1 MVIRSGEARAE
12 RANRK
17 DPPHLTP
24 ELIHSTALA
33 MVDAD
38 GIDGLSMRKLAA
50 ALSVN
55 PMSLYHHVPNKAAL
69 LLGISRLAVADLHI
83 PPADDETPWPEQLR
97 RIGHSFR
104 ALAHQHSKLI
114 VYLLAHPGFI
124 QREGPLWGALC
135 HTLRRAGLP
144 DAEVGRI
151 GNVLLTFVSGFVLA
165 EINGSLGDLLDSA
178 DPTDTADT
186 ADTAEIDRS
195 FEAGVD
201 ILIAGLSAHGAS
213 PAS

>member
-1 MVIRSGEARAE
+1 MVTRSGRTRQARPARQE
-12 RANRK
+12 RK
-17 DPPHLTP
+17 EPPHLTP
-24 ELIHSTALA
+24 ELIHATALA

-50 ALSVN
+50 ALDVN

-69 LLGISRLAVADLHI
+69 LQGISRLAVADLRI
-83 PPADDETPWPEQLR
+83 ASADDDTPWPEQLR
-97 RIGHSFR
+97 QIGHSFR
-104 ALAHQHSKLI
+104 TLAHQHSKLI

-165 EINGSLGDLLDSA
+165 EINGSLGDLLDAA
-178 DPTDTADT
+178 DA
-186 ADTAEIDRS
+186 AEIDRD
-195 FEAGVD
+195 FEAGLD
-201 ILIAGLSAHGAS
+201 ILIAGLGSVQRIRAE
-213 PAS
+213 

>member
-1 MVIRSGEARAE
+1 MVTRSGRTQQARQVRQA
-12 RANRK
+12 ARK

-38 GIDGLSMRKLAA
+38 GIEGLSMRKLAA
-50 ALSVN
+50 ALGVN

-69 LLGISRLAVADLHI
+69 LLGISQLAVADLRI
-83 PPADDETPWPEQLR
+83 TPADDDTPWPEQLR
-97 RIGHSFR
+97 QIGHSFR
-104 ALAHQHSKLI
+104 ALAHQHSNLI
-114 VYLLAHPGFI
+114 VYLLGHPGFI

-135 HTLRRAGLP
+135 HTLWRAGLP

-178 DPTDTADT
+178 DA
-186 ADTAEIDRS
+186 AEIDRS

-201 ILIAGLSAHGAS
+201 ILVAGLGARGAS
-213 PAS
+213 PAN

>member
-1 MVIRSGEARAE
+1 MVTRSGQAGQTRA
-12 RANRK
+12 ARK

-24 ELIHSTALA
+24 ELIHATALA

-50 ALSVN
+50 TLGVN

-69 LLGISRLAVADLHI
+69 LQGISRLAVDDLRI
-83 PPADDETPWPEQLR
+83 APADDDTPWPDQLHQ
-97 RIGHSFR
+97 IGHSFR
-104 ALAHQHSKLI
+104 TLARQHSNLI

-135 HTLRRAGLP
+135 HTLQRAGLP

-178 DPTDTADT
+178 DA
-186 ADTAEIDRS
+186 AEIDRD

-201 ILIAGLSAHGAS
+201 ILIAGLGARSAS
-213 PAS
+213 PAG